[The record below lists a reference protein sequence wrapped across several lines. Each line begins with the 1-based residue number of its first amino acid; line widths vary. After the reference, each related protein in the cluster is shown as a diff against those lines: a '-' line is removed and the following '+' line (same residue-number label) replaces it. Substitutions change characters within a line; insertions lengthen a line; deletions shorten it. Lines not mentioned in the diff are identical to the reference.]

1 MISSIYRHLFLELKR
16 SSYWI
21 DTVLMNIV
29 KGMGLALVSLPF
41 LLVSYVLDYVLDATI
56 QKPLSLSFLTLA
68 VCGLLLDF
76 VLKVR
81 FLKFG
86 YRQYGPYLTLPIGR
100 RRIVN
105 YEVVKSLISV
115 YNIYGVILTMPF
127 FIRMVYIGRLSASL
141 AVSYILFVFA
151 VQLCVSLLARVSK
164 SLSRVSF
171 VVILSVFVA
180 ICVASIYYLMEV
192 ESLPSVLETIRSNSV
207 VFFMLGGLL
216 YVVYYIFTS
225 LTIRR
230 SMYGMYEGESGKIGS
245 RMADVG
251 LLRRTPILRIYLL
264 ALFRCKSHFYMLI
277 ICAIMLVAL
286 LLDISVFSTP
296 QMKVFIM
303 SLFVCGPAASFSLYA
318 QIMSTS
324 AEALSV
330 SGLNTWKQLLW
341 ITFVCHVLWSLFA
354 TALLMFL
361 TSEYLLCL
369 YIYLISIGL
378 VFYVIS
384 ESNGYY
390 KGRFDIFE
398 QQGFGKQNFKF
409 SVRYMGALYLIPTI
423 WSIFYSSMASGTVSP
438 QAFTLFSLLLSVPF
452 IIFTKVG
459 INRHAKVFLR
469 NKYSYLKS
477 VRR

>member
-115 YNIYGVILTMPF
+115 YNIYGVILLMPF
-127 FIRMVYIGRLSASL
+127 FIRMVYVGRLSVLL
-141 AVSYILFVFA
+141 AVSYMLFVFA

-264 ALFRCKSHFYMLI
+264 ALFRCKLHFYMLI

-303 SLFVCGPAASFSLYA
+303 KH
-318 QIMSTS
+318 STKK
-324 AEALSV
+324 
-330 SGLNTWKQLLW
+330 KQKVIHYQMLL
-341 ITFVCHVLWSLFA
+341 T
-354 TALLMFL
+354 
-361 TSEYLLCL
+361 
-369 YIYLISIGL
+369 
-378 VFYVIS
+378 
-384 ESNGYY
+384 
-390 KGRFDIFE
+390 
-398 QQGFGKQNFKF
+398 
-409 SVRYMGALYLIPTI
+409 
-423 WSIFYSSMASGTVSP
+423 
-438 QAFTLFSLLLSVPF
+438 
-452 IIFTKVG
+452 
-459 INRHAKVFLR
+459 
-469 NKYSYLKS
+469 
-477 VRR
+477 

>member
-1 MISSIYRHLFLELKR
+1 MLICYFISLIMSSGKSIFSPFSLGMFLRNRIGTIICSFANGNRFALR
-16 SSYWI
+16 SSSAVSNFPFSCVVHLHSPTSRYFLSI
-21 DTVLMNIV
+21 DSAITSI
-29 KGMGLALVSLPF
+29 SIC
-41 LLVSYVLDYVLDATI
+41 S
-56 QKPLSLSFLTLA
+56 
-68 VCGLLLDF
+68 GLLF
-76 VLKVR
+76 SFSTVPHQR
-81 FLKFG
+81 
-86 YRQYGPYLTLPIGR
+86 
-100 RRIVN
+100 
-105 YEVVKSLISV
+105 
-115 YNIYGVILTMPF
+115 
-127 FIRMVYIGRLSASL
+127 L
-141 AVSYILFVFA
+141 AVSYMLFVFA

-207 VFFMLGGLL
+207 VFFILGGLL

-277 ICAIMLVAL
+277 ICVIMLVAS

-324 AEALSV
+324 AEGLSV
-330 SGLNTWKQLLW
+330 CGLNTWKQLLW

-361 TSEYLLCL
+361 TSEYMLCL
-369 YIYLISIGL
+369 YIYLISIGS

-384 ESNGYY
+384 GGNVYV

-398 QQGFGKQNFKF
+398 QQGLGKQDFKF
-409 SVRYMGALYLIPTI
+409 SVRYMGALYLIPMI

-438 QAFTLFSLLLSVPF
+438 QAFTIFSLLLSVPF

-459 INRHAKVFLR
+459 INRHAKVFR
-469 NKYSYLKS
+469 CNKYSYLKS